1 MRASVHGPLQR
12 DLRCNRKTHQG
23 TAESASKLETKDEFE
38 RFSFLEGEQDEQK
51 SDGARSVNLK
61 RPSFE
66 RSGGG
71 RPGKLAT
78 QRHSNA
84 TGEDAAEPNICS

>member
-1 MRASVHGPLQR
+1 MGLYNAIFAATGKRIGALPIGKQ
-12 DLRCNRKTHQG
+12 
-23 TAESASKLETKDEFE
+23 LETKDEFE
-38 RFSFLEGEQDEQK
+38 RSSFLEGDQDEQK
-51 SDGARSVNLK
+51 SDGARSLNLK

-84 TGEDAAEPNICS
+84 TGEDAAGPDICS